1 MKLRNTK
8 TGWPVHLGSQIE
20 SSVLHQE
27 LQRMDVSFELQAAL
41 GKFRIVS

>member
-20 SSVLHQE
+20 SSAVNQE
-27 LQRMDVSFELQAAL
+27 SQRMDTSFDLQAAL
-41 GKFRIVS
+41 GKLSIVS